1 MRITPTETAKPTTR
15 ARKTGSARGGGSTF
29 KVSSV
34 PLEAAAS
41 AAGSIGGAGPLMPVQ
56 AMLALQEAPDAT
68 DHASRG
74 LVHGSEL
81 LQLLDQV
88 RIGLLSG
95 GIPRQTLKK
104 LAADLKSRQHE
115 TADPRLAQVLGE
127 IELRARVELA
137 KYDD

>member
-1 MRITPTETAKPTTR
+1 
-15 ARKTGSARGGGSTF
+15 
-29 KVSSV
+29 
-34 PLEAAAS
+34 
-41 AAGSIGGAGPLMPVQ
+41 MPVQ